1 MDDFK
6 EGKTRDEP
14 CLLNRD
20 QLLKDLVSLAL
31 KFVLQ
36 WYWRDIGKGVLIL
49 IHQLKKKNFED
60 FGNMYVALHILFVF
74 HDSEVARQD

>member
-14 CLLNRD
+14 CLLNGD

-36 WYWRDIGKGVLIL
+36 WY
-49 IHQLKKKNFED
+49 
-60 FGNMYVALHILFVF
+60 
-74 HDSEVARQD
+74 